1 METVLHAVGDTLWIE
16 RSSQILCQQGT
27 LHVHARVV
35 EEVAHDAVV
44 EFEAIIDHRN
54 DSLASRLPHLCHFS
68 ILYIPDPLLIPQI
81 V

>member
-16 RSSQILCQQGT
+16 RFGQILCQQRT
-27 LHVHARVV
+27 LHIHARVV

-54 DSLASRLPHLCHFS
+54 DSLASRLPHLRHFPL
-68 ILYIPDPLLIPQI
+68 LYIPDPLLISQI